1 MARAYTATTMMR
13 DAMACLMDRWSRWCP
28 VDGGGGEIRTR
39 GGVAA
44 TRLFE
49 SRTLNRSDTPPGE
62 DFTPHP
68 GDRLQRGRRG
78 GLHTGAVAG
87 DLGPV
92 AAAAHAAPFAL
103 AGARGVLEDP
113 PTLRVQT
120 DRSEEHTSEL
130 Q

>member
-1 MARAYTATTMMR
+1 PRREESAGAG
-13 DAMACLMDRWSRWCP
+13 
-28 VDGGGGEIRTR
+28 GGGGEIRTR

-62 DFTPHP
+62 DCTPT
-68 GDRLQRGRRG
+68 RTQRRAKY
-78 GLHTGAVAG
+78 LGADGTAARAMAG

-103 AGARGVLEDP
+103 AGARRVLEDP
-113 PTLRVQT
+113 AALRVLADPQSLGVPLDQFT
-120 DRSEEHTSEL
+120 GDSL
-130 Q
+130 